1 MIRRPI
7 YGLSVVVLSLFFYA
21 PVPFGASIPQAQA
34 QQGLG
39 FKLVGTAVIENP
51 GESFAIIEHQSTGN
65 QGAYREGDRL
75 GEVVIKKILSGSV
88 VIGTRTGDQTL
99 YMGSGTATVERAAP
113 STEIARLDR
122 REVDRT
128 LPDQNQLMR
137 EIRVRR
143 RFEGGQPVGFVIYK
157 IEPGSI
163 FERMGLEDGDL
174 IVGVNG
180 RPFATTQQNVEF
192 YEALKSGGAVS
203 LEVMRGESKV
213 YLDFVIQ

>member
-1 MIRRPI
+1 LKHRSVL
-7 YGLSVVVLSLFFYA
+7 GLIVAALMVFFWGT
-21 PVPFGASIPQAQA
+21 VPFDAPIPQAQA

-88 VIGTRTGDQTL
+88 VIATRAGDQTL
-99 YMGSGTATVERAAP
+99 YMGSGVASAG
-113 STEIARLDR
+113 STRSSGEIAHLDR
-122 REVDRT
+122 REVEST
-128 LPDQNQLMR
+128 LPDYEQLMR

-143 RFEGGQPVGFVIYK
+143 RFEGGQPIGFVIYK

-163 FERMGLEDGDL
+163 FERMGLRDGDL

-203 LEVMRGESKV
+203 LEIMRGESKLN
-213 YLDFVIQ
+213 LDFVIQ